1 MTGLMVDNSL
11 KLKMFEIHVQ
21 YLDIR
26 IYCTCYQ
33 KVQCMNQ
40 D

>member
-1 MTGLMVDNSL
+1 MTGLMVDSSL
-11 KLKMFEIHVQ
+11 KLKVFEIHVQ

-26 IYCTCYQ
+26 IDCTCYQ